1 MKLSTRLAWSLA
13 LAVAL
18 AGCGGGGGGGG
29 KADNN
34 GGGNGG
40 GGIVAVTVPNCAVTD
55 TTQGWLTDYKNT
67 SNPLAY
73 NQAVQGCVVG
83 AYNTPTLAFPNTS
96 VLLTRDNIRAMIGAP
111 SSTTGTAP
119 TFSFYI
125 ETPAL
130 NLTATRSTIEL
141 GITKGTD
148 ATRDKGVD
156 SQVMIHLNVV
166 TQLENNKLV
175 IRSDGS
181 QIVNVNAFTSGNN
194 TDIPDI
200 PNGNKPF
207 QLTFSNDLIAAATN
221 TAGGMVLTVN
231 AFGLLTKIYD
241 LAQQNDPDASGLL
254 LGLTALGYPTAGNYT
269 FSIKQTGGASLPLK
283 TVAQQAINNLSIGL
297 PIQ

>member
-1 MKLSTRLAWSLA
+1 
-13 LAVAL
+13 V
-18 AGCGGGGGGGG
+18 
-29 KADNN
+29 
-34 GGGNGG
+34 
-40 GGIVAVTVPNCAVTD
+40 CAASNTS
-55 TTQGWLTDYKNT
+55 QGWLTDYKNT

-73 NQAVQGCVVG
+73 NQAVQGCVAG
-83 AYNTPTLAFPNTS
+83 AYSTPTLAFPNTS
-96 VLLTRDNIRAMIGAP
+96 VLLTRDNIRAMIGSP

-125 ETPAL
+125 QTPAP

-141 GITKGTD
+141 AITKGTD

-156 SQVMIHLNVV
+156 SQVMINLNVV

-181 QIVNVNAFTSGNN
+181 QIVNVNAFTSGNT

-200 PNGNKPF
+200 LNGSNPF
-207 QLTFSNDLIAAATN
+207 QLTFGNDLIATASN

-254 LGLTALGYPTAGNYT
+254 LGLTVLQYPTAGDYT
-269 FSIKQTGGASLPLK
+269 FSIQKSSGADLPLK
-283 TVAQQAINNLSIGL
+283 TINGDQINKLSIGL

>member
-1 MKLSTRLAWSLA
+1 MKLAKHLAWSLIWA
-13 LAVAL
+13 AAV

-29 KADNN
+29 AGNADS
-34 GGGNGG
+34 GGSGG
-40 GGIVAVTVPNCAVTD
+40 TLTVPVCATSN
-55 TTQGWLTDYKNT
+55 TSQGWLTDYKNT

-73 NQAVQGCVVG
+73 NQAVQGCVAG
-83 AYNTPTLAFPNTS
+83 AYSTPTLAFPNTS
-96 VLLTRDNIRAMIGAP
+96 VLLTRDNIRAMIGSP

-125 ETPAL
+125 QTPAP

-141 GITKGTD
+141 AITKGTD

-156 SQVMIHLNVV
+156 SQVMINLNVV

-181 QIVNVNAFTSGNN
+181 QIVNVNAFTSGNT

-200 PNGNKPF
+200 LNGSNPF
-207 QLTFSNDLIAAATN
+207 QLTFGNDLIATASN

-254 LGLTALGYPTAGNYT
+254 LGLTVLQYPTAGDYT
-269 FSIKQTGGASLPLK
+269 FSIQKSSGADLPLK
-283 TVAQQAINNLSIGL
+283 TINGDQINKLSIGL